1 MTIVIRKKM
10 ILLFAVFLIV
20 IFGFGFFATSTV
32 QTNTVN
38 PLGIVIAI
46 DAGHGG
52 PDGGTVGTKTGVVES
67 DLNLIYAKKLTK
79 YLESFGIT
87 VVNTRTTQKGLC
99 EGTEDDF
106 KLVDMKKRI
115 EIINAS
121 NAQLLISIHMN
132 KFSSSSENGAQVFFK
147 QNDVES
153 ERLANGIKDM
163 LVANFDNARKL
174 ALGGD
179 FYILNN
185 SKMPGVIV
193 ECGFLSNET
202 EEKLLQQEDYQNKM
216 CYSIYSGIINYLEII
231 NSK

>member
-1 MTIVIRKKM
+1 M

-38 PLGIVIAI
+38 PLGIVVAI
-46 DAGHGG
+46 DAGHGY
-52 PDGGTVGTKTGVVES
+52 PDGGTVGTKTGVIES

-79 YLESFGIT
+79 YLESFGIS
-87 VVNTRTTQKGLC
+87 VVNTRTSQNGLC
-99 EGTEDDF
+99 KGTEDDF

-115 EIINAS
+115 EIINSS
-121 NAQLLISIHMN
+121 NAQLLVSIHMN
-132 KFSSSSENGAQVFFK
+132 KFTSSGENGAQVFFK
-147 QNDVES
+147 QKDTDG

-163 LVANFDNARKL
+163 LVANFDNAREL
-174 ALGGD
+174 TLGGD

-202 EEKLLQQEDYQNKM
+202 EEKLLQQEEYQNKM

-231 NSK
+231 NSR

>member
-1 MTIVIRKKM
+1 MTIIIRKKM

-20 IFGFGFFATSTV
+20 IFGFSFFATSAV
-32 QTNTVN
+32 QTNVAT

-79 YLESFGIT
+79 YLESLGIT
-87 VVNTRTTQKGLC
+87 VVNTRSSQKGLC
-99 EGTEDDF
+99 KGTEDDF
-106 KLVDMKKRI
+106 KLVDMKNRVD
-115 EIINAS
+115 IINNS

-147 QNDVES
+147 QDDTES
-153 ERLANGIKDM
+153 ERLASGIKDM

-174 ALGGD
+174 VLGGD
-179 FYILNN
+179 YYILNN

-202 EEKLLQQEDYQNKM
+202 EEKLLQQEEYQNKM

-231 NSK
+231 KSK